1 MVVLVVPVIATI
13 VGYIIG
19 TITTVWVTRGNR
31 KFEQEQAYK
40 KELLSHKDD
49 LFKPLFNNLADMWGS
64 LSVLIAWSSTGKK
77 EIRELGSEIQS
88 AKLAYTTL
96 KMFTSKRYD
105 DMSLL
110 LPSPFPWIFAP
121 LEELLEN
128 VFLELE
134 DGNYPRNDVNK
145 AVTTIM
151 TMQDDLK
158 KLLGYPT
165 DFKMETKYPFE

>member
-1 MVVLVVPVIATI
+1 MVVPVIATI
-13 VGYIIG
+13 IGYIVG
-19 TITTVWVTRGNR
+19 TITTVWVTIGNR

-64 LSVLIAWSSTGKK
+64 LSKLIAWSSTGKK
-77 EIRELGSEIQS
+77 EIHKLGSEIQF
-88 AKLAYTTL
+88 AKQTYTVL
-96 KMFTSKRYD
+96 KQFIHDKYD

-128 VFLELE
+128 IFLELE
-134 DGNYPRNDVNK
+134 DGNYPRNDVNR
-145 AVTTIM
+145 AVTTM
-151 TMQDDLK
+151 MAMQDDLK
-158 KLLGYPT
+158 KLLGYPA
-165 DFKMETKYPFE
+165 DLKMKTKYPFE